1 MKRLMTTLAVMALM
15 AGCDVPEQGLSIL
28 GAAAPTDDCVYDGDT
43 KVFTT
48 SLVLDTD
55 FALGLEMGLVVR
67 NNLTNFSVAIGSDDT
82 ERKLTPPA
90 EATPLRYEARWE
102 CDSNGFSGATGPLVL
117 PSFDPVVPFCL
128 DKRADTTEGFF
139 GVDILPASGAPVAAS
154 GGKGIAMVTAVPH
167 DLGAAVDELFDIAVL
182 ADVCCDKPGT
192 NCEGNDL
199 GGGAGDACVTLDAV
213 FRSIAP
219 DQLSVATRNPG
230 QPSED
235 LTRFAA
241 FAKFDG
247 QHFAP
252 PPDPDGVPFTPRYN
266 MRLRG
271 VLEAVT
277 GDGSFIRSNDF
288 SIDVEF
294 CRRCGP
300 VDVTGNKRRSVYE
313 TVADDPDQIF
323 GSGRG
328 EISSSSACAIN

>member
-1 MKRLMTTLAVMALM
+1 MTKLAVMALM
-15 AGCDVPEQGLSIL
+15 AGCDVPEQGLSIM
-28 GAAAPTDDCVYDGDT
+28 GAASPNDDCVYAGDT
-43 KVFTT
+43 DTFT
-48 SLVLDTD
+48 SRLVLDTD
-55 FALGLEMGLVVR
+55 LALGLEMGLVVR
-67 NNLTNFSVAIGSDDT
+67 NNLSTFVVEVGTEDT
-82 ERKLTPPA
+82 TRKLTPPS

-102 CDSNGFSGATGPLVL
+102 CDSNGFSGNTGSLVL
-117 PSFDPVVPFCL
+117 PGFDPVVPFCL

-139 GVDILPASGAPVAAS
+139 GVDILPASGAPVEGN

-167 DLGAAVDELFDIAVL
+167 DLGFAVDELFNIAVL
-182 ADVCCDKPGT
+182 ADVCCKKAGT

-213 FRSIAP
+213 FRAIAP

-235 LTRFAA
+235 LTRFSA

-247 QHFAP
+247 QHYAP
-252 PPDPDGVPFTPRYN
+252 PPDPDGVPYTPRYN

-288 SIDVEF
+288 SIDVQF

-300 VDVTGNKRRSVYE
+300 VDVTGNKRRSYYE
-313 TVADDPDQIF
+313 SVADDPDQLF

-328 EISSSSACAIN
+328 AIGSGAACAIN